1 MLKRVHFK
9 HPVLPYLLL
18 APQLAVTLIF
28 FIWPAAQA
36 LWQSMLVEDA
46 FGLSTEFVWFENYA
60 ALLSDPQYL
69 KSIKVTVIFTV
80 SVTTL
85 GIVSGLFLATMA
97 DRVIRFAS
105 GYRTLLITPYAVA
118 PAVAGVLWLFMFNP
132 TVGILAY
139 LMQGLGISW
148 NPLING
154 SDAMIMVI
162 VAAAWKQISYNFV
175 FFLAGLQS
183 IPRSLIE
190 AAAIDG
196 AGPFRRFWTV
206 IFPLLSPTTF
216 FLMVVN
222 LVYAFFETFA
232 TIHATTSGG
241 PANATNIMVYKV
253 YKDGF
258 VGLDLGSSAAQSVV
272 LMLVVISLTIIQFRY
287 VEKRVEYGT

>member
-9 HPVLPYLLL
+9 HPVLPYLLV
-18 APQLAVTLIF
+18 APQLVITLVF
-28 FIWPAAQA
+28 FIWPAGQA

-46 FGLSTEFVWFENYA
+46 FGLSTEFVWFENYL

-69 KSIKVTVIFTV
+69 NSIKVTAIFTV
-80 SVTTL
+80 SVTAL
-85 GIVSGLFLATMA
+85 GILSGLFLATMA
-97 DRVIRFAS
+97 DRVIRFAT

-118 PAVAGVLWLFMFNP
+118 PAVAGVLWLFLFNP

-139 LMQGLGISW
+139 VMQGIGIDW
-148 NPLING
+148 NPLVNG
-154 SDAMIMVI
+154 EDAMIMVI
-162 VAAAWKQISYNFV
+162 IAAAWKQISYNFV

-253 YKDGF
+253 FKDGF

-272 LMLVVISLTIIQFRY
+272 LMLIVITLTIVQFRY

>member
-9 HPVLPYLLL
+9 HPVLPYLLV
-18 APQLAVTLIF
+18 APQLAVTLVF
-28 FIWPAAQA
+28 FIWPAGQA

-46 FGLSTEFVWFENYA
+46 FGLSTEFVWFENYL

-69 KSIKVTVIFTV
+69 NSIKVTVVFTV
-80 SVTTL
+80 SVTAL
-85 GIVSGLFLATMA
+85 GIGSGLFLASMA
-97 DRVIRFAS
+97 DRVIRFAT

-139 LMQGLGISW
+139 LMHGLGISW
-148 NPLING
+148 NPLVNG
-154 SDAMIMVI
+154 SDAMVMVI
-162 VAAAWKQISYNFV
+162 IAAAWKQISYNFV

-253 YKDGF
+253 YRDGF
-258 VGLDLGSSAAQSVV
+258 EGLDLGSSAAQSVV
-272 LMLVVISLTIIQFRY
+272 LMLIVIALTIIQFRY

>member
-18 APQLAVTLIF
+18 APQVAVTLIF

-241 PANATNIMVYKV
+241 PSNATNIMVYKV

-272 LMLVVISLTIIQFRY
+272 LMLIVITLTVIQFRY
-287 VEKRVEYGT
+287 VERRVEYGT

>member
-9 HPVLPYLLL
+9 HPVLPYVLV
-18 APQLAVTLIF
+18 APQILVTLVF
-28 FIWPAAQA
+28 FIWPAGQA

-46 FGLSTEFVWFENYA
+46 FGLSTKFVWFENYA

-69 KSIKVTVIFTV
+69 QSIKVTVIFTV
-80 SVTTL
+80 SVTAL
-85 GIVSGLFLATMA
+85 GIGSGLFLATMA
-97 DRVIRFAS
+97 DRVIRFAT

-139 LMQGLGISW
+139 VMHGLGIAW
-148 NPLING
+148 NPLVNG
-154 SDAMIMVI
+154 DDAMIMVI
-162 VAAAWKQISYNFV
+162 IAAAWKQISYNFV

-241 PANATNIMVYKV
+241 PSNATNIMVYKV

-272 LMLVVISLTIIQFRY
+272 LMLIVISLTVIQFRY

>member
-9 HPVLPYLLL
+9 HPVLPYLLV

-36 LWQSMLVEDA
+36 LWQSLLVQDA
-46 FGLSTEFVWFENYA
+46 FGLGTEFVWFENYQA
-60 ALLSDPQYL
+60 ILNDPQYL
-69 KSIKVTVIFTV
+69 NAIKVTAIFTV
-80 SVTTL
+80 SVTAL
-85 GIVSGLFLATMA
+85 GLGSGLFLAVMA
-97 DRVIRFAS
+97 DRAIRFAT
-105 GYRTLLITPYAVA
+105 GYRTLLISPYAVA

-139 LMQGLGISW
+139 LMQGMGIDW
-148 NPLING
+148 NPLVNG
-154 SDAMIMVI
+154 TDAMIMVI
-162 VAAAWKQISYNFV
+162 VAAAWKQVSYNFV

-196 AGPFRRFWTV
+196 AGPVRRFWTV

-241 PANATNIMVYKV
+241 PSNATNIMVYKV

-258 VGLDLGSSAAQSVV
+258 VGLDLGSSAAQSVI
-272 LMLVVISLTIIQFRY
+272 LMLIVITLTVIQFRY
-287 VEKRVEYGT
+287 VERRVEYGT

>member
-9 HPVLPYLLL
+9 HPVLPYLLV
-18 APQLAVTLIF
+18 APQLVITLVF
-28 FIWPAAQA
+28 FIWPAGQA

-46 FGLSTEFVWFENYA
+46 FGLSTEFVWFENYL

-69 KSIKVTVIFTV
+69 NSIKVTAIFTV
-80 SVTTL
+80 SVTAL
-85 GIVSGLFLATMA
+85 GILSGLFLATMA
-97 DRVIRFAS
+97 DRVIRFAT

-118 PAVAGVLWLFMFNP
+118 PAVAGVLWLFLFNP

-139 LMQGLGISW
+139 VMQGIGIDW
-148 NPLING
+148 NPLVNG
-154 SDAMIMVI
+154 EDAMIMVI
-162 VAAAWKQISYNFV
+162 IAAAWKQISYNFV

-253 YKDGF
+253 FKDGF

-272 LMLVVISLTIIQFRY
+272 LMLIVISLTVIQFRY

>member
-9 HPVLPYLLL
+9 HPVLPYLLV
-18 APQLAVTLIF
+18 APQLAITLVF
-28 FIWPAAQA
+28 FIWPAGQA
-36 LWQSMLVEDA
+36 VWQSMLVEDA
-46 FGLSTEFVWFENYA
+46 FGLSTKFVWFENYLQ
-60 ALLSDPQYL
+60 LLSDPQYL
-69 KSIKVTVIFTV
+69 NSIKVTAIFTV
-80 SVTTL
+80 SVTAL
-85 GIVSGLFLATMA
+85 GIASGLFLATMA
-97 DRVIRFAS
+97 DRVIRFS
-105 GYRTLLITPYAVA
+105 TGYRTLLITPYAVA

-139 LMQGLGISW
+139 LMHGLGIDW
-148 NPLING
+148 NPLVNG
-154 SDAMIMVI
+154 DDAMIMVI
-162 VAAAWKQISYNFV
+162 IAAAWKQISYNFV

-258 VGLDLGSSAAQSVV
+258 VGLDLGSSAAQSVI
-272 LMLVVISLTIIQFRY
+272 LMLIVITLTIIQFRY

>member
-1 MLKRVHFK
+1 MLKRVHFR
-9 HPVLPYLLL
+9 HPVLPYLLV
-18 APQLAVTLIF
+18 APQLAITLVF
-28 FIWPAAQA
+28 FIWPAGQA

-46 FGLSTEFVWFENYA
+46 FGLSTKFVWFENYL

-69 KSIKVTVIFTV
+69 NSIKVTAIFTV
-80 SVTTL
+80 SVTAL
-85 GIVSGLFLATMA
+85 GILSGLFLATMA
-97 DRVIRFAS
+97 DRVIRFAT

-118 PAVAGVLWLFMFNP
+118 PAVAGVLWLFLFNP

-139 LMQGLGISW
+139 LMHGLGITW
-148 NPLING
+148 NPLVNG

-162 VAAAWKQISYNFV
+162 IAAAWKQISYNFV

-196 AGPFRRFWTV
+196 AGPVRRFWTV

-253 YKDGF
+253 FKDGF

-272 LMLVVISLTIIQFRY
+272 LMAIVITLTIVQFRY

>member
-1 MLKRVHFK
+1 MLKRVHFR
-9 HPVLPYLLL
+9 HPWLPYLLV
-18 APQLAVTLIF
+18 APQLVITIVF
-28 FIWPAAQA
+28 FIWPAVQA

-46 FGLSTEFVWFENYA
+46 FGLSTEFVWFDNFA
-60 ALLSDPQYL
+60 ALLQDPQYL
-69 KSIKVTVIFTV
+69 NSIKVTVVFTI
-80 SVTTL
+80 SVTAL
-85 GIVSGLFLATMA
+85 GIGSGLFLAVMA
-97 DRVIRFAS
+97 DRVIRFTS
-105 GYRTLLITPYAVA
+105 GYRTLLISPYAVA

-139 LMQGLGISW
+139 IMHGLGISW
-148 NPLING
+148 NPLVNG
-154 SDAMIMVI
+154 TDAMIMVI
-162 VAAAWKQISYNFV
+162 IAAAWKQVSYNFV
-175 FFLAGLQS
+175 FFVAGLQS

-196 AGPFRRFWTV
+196 AGPFKRFWTV

-216 FLMVVN
+216 FLMVIN

-232 TIHATTSGG
+232 VIHATTSGG

-272 LMLVVISLTIIQFRY
+272 LMLVVITLTVIQFRF
-287 VEKRVEYGT
+287 VERRVEYGN

>member
-9 HPVLPYLLL
+9 HPVLPYLLV
-18 APQLAVTLIF
+18 APQLAITLVF
-28 FIWPAAQA
+28 FIWPAGQA
-36 LWQSMLVEDA
+36 VWQSMLVEDA
-46 FGLSTEFVWFENYA
+46 FGLSTKFVWFENYLQ
-60 ALLSDPQYL
+60 LLSDPQYL
-69 KSIKVTVIFTV
+69 NSIKVTAIFTV
-80 SVTTL
+80 SVTAL
-85 GIVSGLFLATMA
+85 GIASGLFLATMA
-97 DRVIRFAS
+97 DRVIRFS
-105 GYRTLLITPYAVA
+105 TGYRTLLITPYAVA

-139 LMQGLGISW
+139 LMHGLGIDW
-148 NPLING
+148 NPLVNG
-154 SDAMIMVI
+154 DDAMIMVI
-162 VAAAWKQISYNFV
+162 IAAAWKQISYNFV

-258 VGLDLGSSAAQSVV
+258 VGLDLGSSAAQSVI
-272 LMLVVISLTIIQFRY
+272 LMLIVITLTIVQFRY

>member
-9 HPVLPYLLL
+9 HPVLPYLLV
-18 APQLAVTLIF
+18 APQLVITLVF
-28 FIWPAAQA
+28 FIWPAGQA

-46 FGLSTEFVWFENYA
+46 FGLSTKFVWFENYL

-69 KSIKVTVIFTV
+69 NSIKVTAIFTV
-80 SVTTL
+80 SVTAL
-85 GIVSGLFLATMA
+85 GILSGLFLATMA
-97 DRVIRFAS
+97 DRAIRFAT

-118 PAVAGVLWLFMFNP
+118 PAVAGVLWLFLFNP

-139 LMQGLGISW
+139 VMQGIGIDW
-148 NPLING
+148 NPLVNG
-154 SDAMIMVI
+154 EDAMVMVI
-162 VAAAWKQISYNFV
+162 IAAAWKQISYNFV

-253 YKDGF
+253 FKDGF

-272 LMLVVISLTIIQFRY
+272 LMLIVITLTIVQFRY

>member
-9 HPVLPYLLL
+9 HPVLPYLLV
-18 APQLAVTLIF
+18 APQLVITLVF
-28 FIWPAAQA
+28 FIWPAGQA

-46 FGLSTEFVWFENYA
+46 FGLSTKFVWFENYL

-69 KSIKVTVIFTV
+69 NSIKVTAIFTV
-80 SVTTL
+80 SVTAL
-85 GIVSGLFLATMA
+85 GILSGLFLATMA
-97 DRVIRFAS
+97 DRVIRFAT

-118 PAVAGVLWLFMFNP
+118 PAVAGVLWLFLFNP

-139 LMQGLGISW
+139 VMQGIGIDW
-148 NPLING
+148 NPLVNG
-154 SDAMIMVI
+154 DDAMIMVI
-162 VAAAWKQISYNFV
+162 IAAAWKQISYNFV

-253 YKDGF
+253 FKDGF
-258 VGLDLGSSAAQSVV
+258 VGLDLGSSAAQSVI
-272 LMLVVISLTIIQFRY
+272 LMLIVITLTIVQFRY

>member
-9 HPVLPYLLL
+9 HPVLPYVLV
-18 APQLAVTLIF
+18 APQILVTLVF
-28 FIWPAAQA
+28 FIWPAGQA

-46 FGLSTEFVWFENYA
+46 FGLSTKFVWFENYA

-69 KSIKVTVIFTV
+69 QSIKVTVIFTV
-80 SVTTL
+80 SVTAL
-85 GIVSGLFLATMA
+85 GIGSGLFLATMA
-97 DRVIRFAS
+97 DRVIRFAT

-139 LMQGLGISW
+139 VMHGMGIAW
-148 NPLING
+148 NPLVNG
-154 SDAMIMVI
+154 DDAMIMVI
-162 VAAAWKQISYNFV
+162 IAAAWKQISYNFV

-253 YKDGF
+253 FKDGF

-272 LMLVVISLTIIQFRY
+272 LMLIVISLTVIQFRY